1 MSLSSK
7 ISPIFSNLMKRLT
20 EKYAKKLYIVDD
32 SGIEM
37 DPSTDEDKG
46 NDSSMHAFKL
56 FFCHNLFLFSY
67 SKYIV
72 DSHCFTPFA
81 PFLLQ

>member
-20 EKYAKKLYIVDD
+20 EKYAKKLYIVDECDD

-37 DPSTDEDKG
+37 DPSMDEDKG
-46 NDSSMHAFKL
+46 NDTSMHAFKL
-56 FFCHNLFLFSY
+56 SFRHNLF
-67 SKYIV
+67 YIV
-72 DSHCFTPFA
+72 NI
-81 PFLLQ
+81 

>member
-20 EKYAKKLYIVDD
+20 EKYAKKLYIVDECDD

-37 DPSTDEDKG
+37 DPSMDEDKG
-46 NDSSMHAFKL
+46 NDTSMHAFKL
-56 FFCHNLFLFSY
+56 SFRHNLFH
-67 SKYIV
+67 IV
-72 DSHCFTPFA
+72 NI
-81 PFLLQ
+81 

>member
-1 MSLSSK
+1 
-7 ISPIFSNLMKRLT
+7 
-20 EKYAKKLYIVDD
+20 
-32 SGIEM
+32 M

-46 NDSSMHAFKL
+46 NDTSVHTFKL
-56 FFCHNLFLFSY
+56 SFRHNLFHNY

-72 DSHCFTPFA
+72 DSYCFTPFA

>member
-7 ISPIFSNLMKRLT
+7 ISPIVSNLMKQLT
-20 EKYAKKLYIVDD
+20 NKYAKKLYIVNESDD

-46 NDSSMHAFKL
+46 NDTSMHAFKL
-56 FFCHNLFLFSY
+56 SFCHKLFH
-67 SKYIV
+67 IV
-72 DSHCFTPFA
+72 NI
-81 PFLLQ
+81 